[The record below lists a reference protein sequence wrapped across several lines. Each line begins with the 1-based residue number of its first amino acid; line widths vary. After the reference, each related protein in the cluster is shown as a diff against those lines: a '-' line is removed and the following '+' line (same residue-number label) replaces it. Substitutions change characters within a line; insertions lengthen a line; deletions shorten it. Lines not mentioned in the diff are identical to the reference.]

1 MPRTTRGLVLLLA
14 VQAAAFP
21 SVRPHARPAPCLRAR
36 HDREPYSWRGEE
48 RAARA
53 EGKLDA
59 FALLRLR
66 GGGAART
73 GTRSV
78 AAAPEETGLHGDYG
92 TLALLLLL
100 YTLQGIPMG
109 LSAVVPFLLAE
120 KKVGSLE
127 QAVFSVVQYPFA
139 LKLLWAPLVDS
150 VYSRAVGRRLS
161 WILPVQPA
169 IGALMLH
176 ASGRVE
182 AMLGSSSPDVK
193 ALAGIFLGLY
203 LLAATQVSVRG
214 RARLPYPYPY
224 PYTYPYP

>member
-21 SVRPHARPAPCLRAR
+21 SVRPHARPAPFLRAR

-120 KKVGSLE
+120 KKV
-127 QAVFSVVQYPFA
+127 
-139 LKLLWAPLVDS
+139 
-150 VYSRAVGRRLS
+150 RAR
-161 WILPVQPA
+161 
-169 IGALMLH
+169 
-176 ASGRVE
+176 
-182 AMLGSSSPDVK
+182 
-193 ALAGIFLGLY
+193 
-203 LLAATQVSVRG
+203 VSVRV
-214 RARLPYPYPY
+214 RVRVRVRFTP
-224 PYTYPYP
+224 

>member
-1 MPRTTRGLVLLLA
+1 
-14 VQAAAFP
+14 
-21 SVRPHARPAPCLRAR
+21 
-36 HDREPYSWRGEE
+36 
-48 RAARA
+48 
-53 EGKLDA
+53 
-59 FALLRLR
+59 
-66 GGGAART
+66 
-73 GTRSV
+73 
-78 AAAPEETGLHGDYG
+78 
-92 TLALLLLL
+92 
-100 YTLQGIPMG
+100 MG

-169 IGALMLH
+169 IGALMLT

-193 ALAGIFLGLY
+193 ALAGIFLALY
-203 LLAATQVSVRG
+203 LLAATQDIAVDGLALTALSPRNRELAATCNAIGQSAGYLLAYAGFLFLSSRGLCNIGGFMAFWGWAFLASTLAVLAARGKDEHDVPQGGVRQM
-214 RARLPYPYPY
+214 RTTYLETRCVLQLPAVR
-224 PYTYPYP
+224 